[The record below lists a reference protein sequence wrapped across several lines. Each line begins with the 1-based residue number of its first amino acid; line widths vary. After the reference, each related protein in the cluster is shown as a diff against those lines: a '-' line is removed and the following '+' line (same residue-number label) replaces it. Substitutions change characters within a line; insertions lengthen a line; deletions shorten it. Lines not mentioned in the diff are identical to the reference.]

1 MHTAISCHRR
11 TVNGIKLHYTL
22 AGDGPPV
29 VLLHGFPET
38 SHTWRR
44 QLPVLSRH
52 YQLIVPDLRG
62 YGFSDKPVSGYDK
75 RTMANDIKE
84 LLATLGISRAAVIGH
99 DRGARVATRLVKDH
113 PSLVARFAALDN
125 IPTRMIF
132 ERMNADVAQATW
144 FIFFNGVRDLPEALV
159 QGREEMWLRYIFTS
173 WLYDISAISD
183 ADIEIYRRAYAA
195 PGGLRGAFEDYRAW
209 RQDFEQDK
217 EDAHVK
223 ISVPTLALWGAEFD
237 GAKIVDMR
245 ELWSEMASD
254 LTCAPIALAG
264 HFPHAERPIE
274 TNEALLAFL
283 RDWKG

>member
-1 MHTAISCHRR
+1 MDIGLSYHRR
-11 TVNGIKLHYTL
+11 AVNGIKLHYAI

-44 QLPVLSRH
+44 QIPVLSRY

-62 YGFSDKPVSGYDK
+62 YGASDKPVSGYDK
-75 RTMANDIKE
+75 RSMANDIKE
-84 LLATLGISRAAVIGH
+84 LLAMLGIGRAAVIGH
-99 DRGARVATRLVKDH
+99 DRGARVGTRLVKDH
-113 PSLVARFAALDN
+113 PSCVARFAALDN

-132 ERMNADVAQATW
+132 DRVNADVAQAAW
-144 FIFFNGVRDLPEALV
+144 FFFFNAVRDLPEALV
-159 QGREEMWLRYIFTS
+159 QGREEVWLRHIFTS

-209 RQDFEQDK
+209 RVDVEQDRL
-217 EDAHVK
+217 DADVK
-223 ISVPTLALWGAEFD
+223 IACPTLALWGAEFD
-237 GAKIVDMR
+237 AAKMVDMR
-245 ELWSEMASD
+245 EIWSEMATD
-254 LTCAPIALAG
+254 LTCVAIAQAG
-264 HFPHAERPIE
+264 HFPHEERPIE

>member
-1 MHTAISCHRR
+1 MNTAISSHRR

-44 QLPVLSRH
+44 QIPVLSRQ

-62 YGFSDKPVSGYDK
+62 YGASDKPVGGYDK

-132 ERMNADVAQATW
+132 ERVNADFAQAGW
-144 FIFFNGVRDLPEALV
+144 FFFFNGVRDLPEALV
-159 QGREEMWLRYIFTS
+159 QGREEVWLRHIFTS

-183 ADIEIYRRAYAA
+183 ADIEIYRRAYAS

-209 RQDFEQDK
+209 RQDVEQDK
-217 EDAHVK
+217 QDAHVK

-237 GAKIVDMR
+237 GAKFVDMR
-245 ELWSEMASD
+245 EIWNEMASD

-264 HFPHAERPIE
+264 HFPHEERPIE